1 MNKQRIFRFLKW
13 FLGIFFGIIL
23 LISGGLYFFKDEIIG
38 MVLQEVNAHLK
49 AKVKVEKV
57 DIAFWSSFPNL
68 SVDFDKVFIPDTYED
83 AKDTDTLFYS
93 DKIRLRFNPM
103 DLFREEYR
111 LQQIDIHPG
120 TLQLK
125 VDVNGLTNYDILKE
139 TKDTTST
146 EFEFDLQKVMIE
158 NLRFSYTDQQIN
170 HRYATDLLHTE
181 LEGTFAASIFTLHA
195 KSEQMVREARS
206 GRVNFVKNKK
216 VNLDINI
223 KIDQEKGIL
232 DIPMTTIFIS
242 KLPFQF
248 SGFLSPESMKFT
260 IDAKK
265 LALTDVA
272 NNFSMQEIEHVR
284 NYSGNGNV
292 FFSLLIEDNRLDNKN
307 INFECE
313 FGISNGR
320 LTEPTQNFQIRQL
333 SLNGKFSNNQ
343 GGGKETLVLK
353 DIKFETNTGPFSGNL
368 KVSEFVA
375 PKFEGNANG
384 NLNLAALHILFP
396 FEKVDKIGG
405 NLVVQTQFDIKLLPK
420 DNGATAFH
428 IIKCEGGVEM
438 VNNFIQLI
446 DDRRYINNVNGSVFL
461 KNNDIGVN
469 NLTVNLNQSNLN
481 FNGLFTNVIGF
492 FKDESKL
499 IATAS
504 VTSTNVQI
512 EDLGT
517 TSKQVQKQT
526 NAPRIFVL
534 PQNIDGNLTIQVDK
548 MSYEGHTFQD
558 IRGQLALNNRTVSF
572 NNIQFKTSGANV
584 AGSIK
589 ITEQSEE
596 YFHTVSNLSSSNIQ
610 LSQLMKDW
618 KNFSQ
623 NVIRDEHI
631 SGQAAAVLYLE
642 APFDLRN
649 KVNFKLVKSD
659 LQLKVLNGRLKGVEA
674 FKDIVKNLQTP
685 ATKLIIGSSN
695 IKSMGDKLSDLRFET
710 LENTLSIRDGIITI
724 PEMKINSSALNI
736 EARGTHSFDNKIDYR
751 FAFRLRELKDK
762 QTSEFGDIIDD
773 NSGLKIFLR
782 MYGTI
787 DNPQFAWDK
796 ETKAEERKAYNEQE
810 KQNLK
815 SMLKSDLGLFKKDS
829 TVQNYQEVKKPKEIL
844 EVQYGTDTKTSDEFE
859 TEKKKKDSKLNNFLK
874 KMEQEEKGRKK
885 VEVEFE

>member
-1 MNKQRIFRFLKW
+1 MNKQQIFRILKW
-13 FLGIFFGIIL
+13 FVGIFFGLLL
-23 LISGGLYFFKDEIIG
+23 LISGGLYYFKDEIIG

-68 SVDFDKVFIPDTYED
+68 SVDFDRVFIPDTYED

-111 LQQIDIHPG
+111 LKQIDIHPG

-125 VDVNGLTNYDILKE
+125 VNDQGVSNYDILKE
-139 TKDTTST
+139 TSDTTNT
-146 EFEFDLQKVMIE
+146 AFEFDLQKVFIE
-158 NLRFSYTDQQIN
+158 NMRFSYTDRQIN
-170 HRYATDLLHTE
+170 HRYATDLIHTE
-181 LEGTFAASIFTLHA
+181 LEGTFAESIFTLHA
-195 KSEQMVREARS
+195 KSEQMVRETRS

-216 VNLDINI
+216 INLDINI
-223 KIDQEKGIL
+223 KIDKEKGIL
-232 DIPMTTIFIS
+232 DIPLTTIYIS
-242 KLPFQF
+242 NLPFQF
-248 SGFLSPESMKFT
+248 SGYLSPEQMKFT

-272 NNFSMQEIEHVR
+272 NNFAMQEIEHVR

-292 FFSLLIEDNRLDNKN
+292 FFNLLIEDNRLDNKN
-307 INFECE
+307 INFECD

-343 GGGKETLVLK
+343 GGGRETLILK
-353 DIKFETNTGPFSGNL
+353 DIKFETNTGPFNGNL
-368 KVSEFVA
+368 KISEFNA

-384 NLNLAALHILFP
+384 NLNLAAVQILFP
-396 FEKVDKIGG
+396 LEKVDKIGG
-405 NLVVQTQFDIKLLPK
+405 NLIINTQFDVKMLPK
-420 DNGATAFH
+420 ENGKAAFN
-428 IIKCEGGVEM
+428 IIKCEGGLEM
-438 VNNFIQLI
+438 VNNFVQLV
-446 DDRRYINNVNGSVFL
+446 DDRRYISNINGTVFL

-469 NLTVNLNQSNLN
+469 NLTVKINQSDLN
-481 FNGLFTNVIGF
+481 FNGHFSNVIGY

-504 VTSTNVQI
+504 VTSSTIQI

-526 NAPRIFVL
+526 NAPRAFVL
-534 PQNIDGNLTIQVDK
+534 PQNIDGNLTIQVGK
-548 MSYEGHTFQD
+548 LSYEKHSFQD

-584 AGSIK
+584 NGSVK

-610 LSQLMKDW
+610 LNQLMKDW
-618 KNFSQ
+618 NNFSQ
-623 NVIRDEHI
+623 TVIRDEHI

-649 KVNFKLVKSD
+649 KVNFKLVKSN

-674 FKDIVKNLQTP
+674 FKDIVKSLQTP
-685 ATKLIIGSSN
+685 AAKVLIGANN
-695 IKSMGDKLSDLRFET
+695 IKSLGDKLSDLRFET
-710 LENTLSIRDGIITI
+710 LENTLIIRDGIITI

-736 EARGTHSFDNKIDYR
+736 ETSGTHTFDNKIDYR
-751 FAFRLRELKDK
+751 FAFRFRELKEK
-762 QTSEFGDIIDD
+762 KTSEFGDIIDD
-773 NSGLKIFLR
+773 NSGLKVYLR
-782 MYGTI
+782 MFGTMA
-787 DNPQFAWDK
+787 NPQFAWDK
-796 ETKAEERKAYNEQE
+796 ESKAEDRQAYNEQE

-815 SMLKSDLGLFKKDS
+815 GMLKSELGLFKKDS
-829 TVQNYQEVKKPKEIL
+829 TVQNYQETKKSKEIL
-844 EVQYGTDTKTSDEFE
+844 EVQYGNDTKATDEFE
-859 TEKKKKDSKLNNFLK
+859 TEKKKKDTKLNNFLK

-885 VEVEFE
+885 VDVEFE